1 MYMDPERM
9 PMPVS
14 LANIKQN
21 FWREKQVDIFYRN
34 GRPIFNM
41 TKHTMH
47 LRSHNNPRF
56 FKEQDHEFWEHV
68 FSHYTHQ

>member
-1 MYMDPERM
+1 MDPERM

-14 LANIKQN
+14 VANIKQN

-41 TKHTMH
+41 TKNTMH
-47 LRSHNNPRF
+47 LRSHNKTNY
-56 FKEQDHEFWEHV
+56 FKEPHHHFWHHV
-68 FSHYTHQ
+68 FSPYKE